1 MSRTYPDNGKTN
13 KTSAFIFWFY
23 KEFLGKQPDSTHYS
37 SATKILAGIFS
48 ESKKYPGAR
57 VYTTSE
63 VADLMYFLRESGVE
77 QIEITIVKFPNLLAA
92 FTDRETSVVDR
103 IVQYI
108 KENSRKSEV
117 VAWSSPKGW

>member
-1 MSRTYPDNGKTN
+1 MGR
-13 KTSAFIFWFY
+13 
-23 KEFLGKQPDSTHYS
+23 Q
-37 SATKILAGIFS
+37 TKILAGIFT

>member
-1 MSRTYPDNGKTN
+1 MKTYPDSEKKNRVAEFTH
-13 KTSAFIFWFY
+13 WFY
-23 KEFLGKQPDSTHYS
+23 LDFLGKQPDSTHYA
-37 SATKILAGIFS
+37 SANKILSGIFT

-57 VYTTSE
+57 VYTTND

-92 FTDRETSVVDR
+92 FVDKETGVVDR
-103 IVQYI
+103 IVKYI